1 MHLGSIYLIVRDF
14 NKSVIFYEKLLDI
27 KVTSK
32 NMERFAQFEFE
43 GHNISL
49 MNGYFDD
56 QNPELTI
63 HKGQYVEKF
72 DNLVAIAESKNTN
85 KFVLNFSVE
94 DLEKERERI
103 INQNISDL
111 VTMVKY
117 VNNVMPYYYF
127 QVSDP
132 DGNAIEITGGY
143 IPKEGEY
150 NEWKH
155 YLSRKI

>member
-14 NKSVIFYEKLLDI
+14 NKSVIFYEKLLDM

-43 GHNISL
+43 EHNISL
-49 MNGYFDD
+49 MNGYFDN

-63 HKGQYVEKF
+63 RKGQYVEKF

-85 KFVLNFSVE
+85 KFVLNFWVE

-103 INQNISDL
+103 INLNICDL
-111 VTMVKY
+111 VTTVKY
-117 VNNVMPYYYF
+117 VNNVIPYYYF
-127 QVSDP
+127 QVADP
-132 DGNAIEITGGY
+132 DGNAIEITGRY
-143 IPKEGEY
+143 IPREGEG
-150 NEWKH
+150 NE
-155 YLSRKI
+155 

>member
-14 NKSVIFYEKLLDI
+14 NKSIGFYEKLLDM

-32 NMERFAQFEFE
+32 NMERFAQFQFD
-43 GHNISL
+43 GHNISI
-49 MNGYFDD
+49 MNGYFDI

-63 HKGQYVEKF
+63 KKGEYVERF

-85 KFVLNFSVE
+85 KFVLNFLVE

-103 INQNISDL
+103 INLKISDL
-111 VTMVKY
+111 VTNVKY

-127 QVSDP
+127 QVEDP
-132 DGNAIEITGGY
+132 DGNVIEITGEY
-143 IPKEGEY
+143 IPKEGEF
-150 NEWKH
+150 NE
-155 YLSRKI
+155 

>member
-14 NKSVIFYEKLLDI
+14 NKSVIFYEKLLEM
-27 KVTSK
+27 KVTAK

-43 GHNISL
+43 GHNISI
-49 MNGYFDD
+49 MNGYFDN

-63 HKGQYVEKF
+63 HKGEHVEKF

-85 KFVLNFSVE
+85 KFVLNFWVE

-103 INQNISDL
+103 IKLNISDL
-111 VTMVKY
+111 VTKVKY

-127 QVSDP
+127 QVADP
-132 DGNAIEITGGY
+132 DGNVIEITGQY
-143 IPKEGEY
+143 IPKESEY
-150 NEWKH
+150 HE
-155 YLSRKI
+155 